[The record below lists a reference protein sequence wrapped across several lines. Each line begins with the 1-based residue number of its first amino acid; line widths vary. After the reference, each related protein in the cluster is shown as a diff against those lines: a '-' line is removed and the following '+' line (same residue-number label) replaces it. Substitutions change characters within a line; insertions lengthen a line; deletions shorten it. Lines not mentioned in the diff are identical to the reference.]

1 MFATGR
7 ASREVDGGGRG
18 GQSVSMHR
26 NTLDR
31 LPELAILFHEA
42 GDPHLVEQF
51 LREILT
57 PAEAQG
63 ISSRWE
69 LVKRLDAGQSQRGI
83 AAELG
88 LSLCKITRGSREL
101 KKPHSALRAML
112 DHHHRSQG

>member
-1 MFATGR
+1 
-7 ASREVDGGGRG
+7 
-18 GQSVSMHR
+18 MHR
-26 NTLDR
+26 NSLDR
-31 LPELAILFHEA
+31 LAELAALLHQS
-42 GDPHLVEQF
+42 GDPDLVEQF

-57 PAEAQG
+57 PSEVQG